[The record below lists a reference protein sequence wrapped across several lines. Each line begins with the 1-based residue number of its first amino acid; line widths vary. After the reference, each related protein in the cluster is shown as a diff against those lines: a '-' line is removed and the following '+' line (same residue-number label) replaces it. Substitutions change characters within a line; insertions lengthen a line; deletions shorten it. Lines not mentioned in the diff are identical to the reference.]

1 VAELRDAT
9 RSASAESKPRHLQL
23 PHHDTAALMAGKTAT
38 VHSSHGSGPCSDG
51 AGVVM
56 TVALSASLSA
66 RRISDFAHPAADV
79 RSAGVSLL
87 PVRCRAT
94 SVASLADAL
103 QPQEAQ
109 TECERTASQ
118 ENVA

>member
-1 VAELRDAT
+1 
-9 RSASAESKPRHLQL
+9 
-23 PHHDTAALMAGKTAT
+23 
-38 VHSSHGSGPCSDG
+38 
-51 AGVVM
+51 M

-103 QPQEAQ
+103 QP
-109 TECERTASQ
+109 TGRRNKCERAAS
-118 ENVA
+118 VANYIGHISAG

>member
-1 VAELRDAT
+1 M
-9 RSASAESKPRHLQL
+9 
-23 PHHDTAALMAGKTAT
+23 TA
-38 VHSSHGSGPCSDG
+38 
-51 AGVVM
+51 
-56 TVALSASLSA
+56 ALSASLSA

-103 QPQEAQ
+103 QPQEG
-109 TECERTASQ
+109 ENERERAVSQ
-118 ENVA
+118 ESVGCKLGNQATSVQN